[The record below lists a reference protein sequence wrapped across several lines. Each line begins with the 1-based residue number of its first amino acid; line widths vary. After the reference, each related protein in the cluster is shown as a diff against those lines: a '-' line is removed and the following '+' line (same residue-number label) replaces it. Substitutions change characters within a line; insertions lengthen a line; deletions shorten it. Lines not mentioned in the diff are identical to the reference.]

1 MRLRRFGKRV
11 PFAALAFCAV
21 TAQAADFPVKSVRM
35 IVPFAPGGATDIIA
49 RHVATRLNEAWS
61 QPVVVDNR
69 SGASGNIAL
78 DAAARATPDG
88 YTLFVGNV
96 STNAINE
103 TTFAQ
108 SLQTR
113 PSRDLV
119 GVTNLIELPHILA
132 VNPGVAAT
140 SVKQFVDLARTAGAK
155 VNYGSAGIGTYP
167 HLDMVVFSRAAG
179 IAPNHVPYKGGAG
192 QMVPAVISGEV
203 QAMFVNLAST
213 LEQVRAGRIRA
224 LATTAPA
231 RLNELPGVPT
241 MAESGFPGI
250 GTNAWNGMFAPAGVP
265 RPVLNRIHARVVEV
279 MNRTEMRDT
288 LARQLMTVATSAS
301 PEDYTAFVRAE
312 TGKWAKVVKDN
323 NIKVE

>member
-1 MRLRRFGKRV
+1 MEPWRLVKRV
-11 PFAALAFCAV
+11 PLAALAFAAIA
-21 TAQAADFPVKSVRM
+21 AQAAEFPVRAVRM
-35 IVPFAPGGATDIIA
+35 IVPYAPGGATDIIA

-78 DAAARATPDG
+78 DAAAKATPDG

-108 SLQTR
+108 SLQSK
-113 PSRDLV
+113 PSRDLA
-119 GVTNLIELPHILA
+119 GVTNLIEIPHILA
-132 VNPGVAAT
+132 ASPAFAAT
-140 SVKQFVDLARTAGAK
+140 SVKQLVDIAK
-155 VNYGSAGIGTYP
+155 TPGTKLNYGSAGIGTYP

-179 IAPNHVPYKGGAG
+179 FTATHVPYKGGAG
-192 QMVPAVISGEV
+192 QMVPAIMSGEV

-224 LATTAPA
+224 LATTAAA
-231 RLNELPGVPT
+231 RLPELPNVPT

-250 GTNAWNGMFAPAGVP
+250 GTNAWNGLFAPAGVP
-265 RPVLNRIHARVVEV
+265 RPVLQRLHDKVVEQ
-279 MNRTEMRDT
+279 MHRPDMKET
-288 LARQLMTVATSAS
+288 LAKQLMTVATSKS
-301 PEDYTAFVRAE
+301 PDEFTAFVRAE
-312 TGKWAKVVKDN
+312 TAKWAKVVKDN
-323 NIKVE
+323 EIKVE